1 MKQYQ
6 YTVTLLCSGL
16 VTLVVWL
23 AGCFT
28 ATPALHNSNL
38 IIEENQKEG
47 TNDWLI
53 KVPFDTCSYPDHQFC
68 RRKQVEGYCSHT
80 SIKAGEQL
88 SIFVSTDPQSDYALD
103 IYRMGY
109 YGGKGGRLMKSYSH
123 LKGKPQPT
131 PEGDKKTNF
140 LECKWDTAVTFT
152 IPPDWL
158 SGVYL
163 GKLTAMK
170 ENSQA
175 YVIFI
180 VKDNRKADFL
190 FQCSDLTWQAYNRWP
205 QWHSMY
211 DEGQQPWVN
220 TNGARI
226 SFDRPYGLYVNGL
239 PSDFNPLS
247 NGGGEFLLWEFPL
260 AFWMEKEGYDVSYIS
275 NVDTHADAATL
286 LRTKGFLSV
295 GHDEYWTD
303 AMYKNAMAARDQGVN
318 LLFLSGNSV
327 NGKIYLAPATDGRP
341 NRVTGRVQGE
351 RLFTNEQELMG
362 ASSYGVGY
370 TSFVCKAPDHW
381 IFKNTG
387 MKQNDSIAN
396 FVGWEYHGL
405 PLGSNK
411 NTIVVAQNKIRPNKF
426 KDPEAPDHAATV
438 YQTAKGNF
446 VFNAGTCW
454 WSMLLATPPGF
465 QNPVNNQGPDNY
477 KVIDFSKP
485 DGRVQ
490 QMTKNLLAHCL
501 ATNKKQ
507 TE

>member
-1 MKQYQ
+1 
-6 YTVTLLCSGL
+6 
-16 VTLVVWL
+16 
-23 AGCFT
+23 
-28 ATPALHNSNL
+28 L
-38 IIEENQKEG
+38 IIEENKKEG
-47 TNDWLI
+47 TSNWLI

-68 RRKQVEGYCSHT
+68 RRKGIEGYCSHT
-80 SIKAGEQL
+80 SIKAGEPL
-88 SIFVSTDPQSDYALD
+88 SIFVSTDPQSDYSLD

-109 YGGKGGRLMKSYSH
+109 YSGKGGRLMKSYSN
-123 LKGKPQPT
+123 LKGKPQTMPT
-131 PEGDKKTNF
+131 ADKKTNL
-140 LECKWDTAVTFT
+140 LECKWDTALTVT

-163 GKLTAMK
+163 GKLTAK
-170 ENSQA
+170 GDNSQA

-180 VKDNRKADFL
+180 VKDSRNADFL
-190 FQCSDLTWQAYNRWP
+190 FQCSDITWQAYNRWP

-286 LRTKGFLSV
+286 LRTKGFLSI
-295 GHDEYWTD
+295 GHDEYWTGD
-303 AMYKNAMAARDQGVN
+303 MYKNAMAARDAGVN

-341 NRVTGRVQGE
+341 ERITGRAPNE
-351 RLFTNEQELMG
+351 RLFANEQDLMG

-370 TSFVCKAPDHW
+370 TSFVCKAPEHW
-381 IFKNTG
+381 LFEKRGI
-387 MKQNDSIAN
+387 KQHDSIPN

-405 PLGSNK
+405 PLGSHK
-411 NTIVVAQNKIRPNKF
+411 NTVVLAQSKIHPNKF
-426 KDPEAPDHAATV
+426 RDPEAPDHAATL
-438 YQTAKGNF
+438 YTTAKGNF

-454 WSMLLATPPGF
+454 WSMLLSTPPGF
-465 QNPVNNQGPDNY
+465 QNPVNNQGPENY
-477 KVIDFSKP
+477 KVIDFSTP
-485 DGRVQ
+485 DKRVQ

-501 ATNKKQ
+501 GAAK
-507 TE
+507 